1 MRIEESKTMR
11 EIHEVQEQIHEEMK
25 DLSLEERARRI
36 NESALEYV
44 KKYNLKVK
52 FPDKH

>member
-25 DLSLEERARRI
+25 DLSPRGAG
-36 NESALEYV
+36 AAYQ
-44 KKYNLKVK
+44 
-52 FPDKH
+52 